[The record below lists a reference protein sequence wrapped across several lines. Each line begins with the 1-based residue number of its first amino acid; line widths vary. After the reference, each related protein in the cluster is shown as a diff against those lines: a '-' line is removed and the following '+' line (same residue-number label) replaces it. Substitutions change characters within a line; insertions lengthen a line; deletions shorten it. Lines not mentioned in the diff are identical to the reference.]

1 MVEPSRIQLQ
11 MMLVQQAGPGALP
24 LSIIDP
30 RRFLPFLRTVEQ
42 LVMDEG
48 LKPLLVYW
56 SCQSAGRLLPKG
68 PKFRD
73 LMREAVCVSIYSEDR
88 SDPPDEW
95 GFILESHGLC
105 LVVYGQQA
113 VESPDGDKYQCTGSM
128 DPQIVKQ
135 AFDRLLPR
143 WERLDKAESERLVD
157 ARQKLGPTGSAPPY
171 VQRIRSAWPIVK
183 APIAQGLILDPLQG
197 LSFPEI
203 IDAGGPGEQDGKVKP
218 IAVDMTS
225 PNTGAAVKPGGPSAS
240 YTQLNPISQVI
251 STPNPAAVGIQ
262 TPEPVAEI
270 APLEDKVDDNNK
282 NDAAGTQIVE
292 DEEATGEQVALIPP
306 AAQTIISE
314 IIGRLRHSSDLQ
326 SILQFAI
333 EKLVETAGAE
343 RGLIWQID
351 GDHLKVTNEY
361 ATSGHNAFVNNKLS
375 PQESTAIVLEFLS
388 RFPDETG
395 AGVISIPNTSEDT
408 NLHKVSPTLSSL
420 IELGGVNAR
429 LMAQLRSR
437 GIFSGFLE
445 LQQCSGAREWSTIDA
460 VVLQKVAE
468 VLSVVVQQSADQS
481 KIEMDAQEMKLI
493 NEIASLFR
501 ESRGISTRE
510 SLIKSVM
517 LVAEH
522 MGFSHSE
529 IYLFNQSL
537 NALEPQTKD
546 SSSDAVELDNTENP
560 FVEVFKSGRGKMIN
574 MEYSRKADQ
583 FFKHDMALVLP
594 LTSEGTRLGVIGL
607 WKRLPNRPDFRPQDR
622 ELGLT
627 IAGHLSNVIRADQA
641 IQQIRSDQTRAA
653 IINRV
658 TEGIR
663 KSLKSADQIMETLV
677 DSMHDYFDL
686 ELCVCALFDSQ
697 SDSFGESKEKGFN
710 ESKENDT
717 EVIALE
723 GEEETP
729 RNLGEYLFEAVKED
743 LKQGQIV
750 HLTKD
755 EIEDLIDDEDA
766 PISETMKSA
775 TLVPLYYAGKFKAAL
790 CLISSKS
797 KRRLS
802 EKDEHFVLDLADRV
816 AVVISHAE
824 LFAQVEIESITDA
837 MTGLYN
843 RRHFEA
849 QLSKEIDRYQRFG
862 HPFSF
867 IIIDLDFLK
876 KINDNLGHQFGDEA
890 IKHIGKVLKRS
901 VRDVDTVGRFG
912 GEEFVVLLPETD
924 LKWARM
930 VADRICTSIREK
942 KVEGVGTVTASLG
955 VAVFPQDAEDKDE
968 LFELADKALYL
979 AKTQGRD
986 QVCTVADDL
995 KPSGKEVDLPVKSKE
1010 VEDRDR
1016 YGTTAAEKV
1025 RIEDSVPSFD
1035 LEMIAQKGILGLLAQ
1050 VVKTLEE
1057 KDAYGTERSPR
1068 VYGYA
1073 SRMAQ
1078 SLHLSKEHAEI
1089 VSLAAVLCNL
1099 GKITI
1104 PKEILQKPGELT
1116 DEERALIEQAPQVGA
1131 KILEPAKL
1139 LFRVSQII
1147 SACHEHWD
1155 GNGYPNKLRGHDIP
1169 VEAQIVSLVD
1179 SYIAMTSDRPYRK
1192 ALSKEEAMKELKNDS
1207 GKRWDARLVK
1217 IFMSILQKETKQS

>member
-42 LVMDEG
+42 LAMDEG
-48 LKPLLVYW
+48 LNPLLVYW

-73 LMREAVCVSIYSEDR
+73 LMRESECVSIYSEER
-88 SDPPDEW
+88 NDPPDEW
-95 GFILESHGLC
+95 GFILESKGLC

-128 DPQIVKQ
+128 DPAIVKQ

-143 WERLDKAESERLVD
+143 WERLEKAESERLVD
-157 ARQKLGPTGSAPPY
+157 ARQKLGPTGSAPAY
-171 VQRIRSAWPIVK
+171 VERVRSAWPIVK

-197 LSFPEI
+197 VSIPEI
-203 IDAGGPGEQDGKVKP
+203 IDASGSMEQEGGKVKP
-218 IAVDMTS
+218 IAIDLGTPPTPGS
-225 PNTGAAVKPGGPSAS
+225 PSSS
-240 YTQLNPISQVI
+240 YTQLDPIAKIV
-251 STPNPAAVGIQ
+251 STPKPSSVGVQI
-262 TPEPVAEI
+262 PEPILDATIEEPMLALNPNEALNVAVT
-270 APLEDKVDDNNK
+270 A
-282 NDAAGTQIVE
+282 
-292 DEEATGEQVALIPP
+292 DEEKEETGEQVALIPP
-306 AAQTIISE
+306 DAQTIISE
-314 IIGRLRHSSDLQ
+314 IVGRLRHSSDLQ

-361 ATSGHNAFVNNKLS
+361 AKSGHNAFVNNKLS

-420 IELGGVNAR
+420 IELGGVKAR

-445 LQQCSGAREWSTIDA
+445 LQQCSGAREWATVDA

-529 IYLFNQSL
+529 IYLFNQSQ
-537 NALEPQTKD
+537 NVLEPQTKN
-546 SSSDAVELDNTENP
+546 SSSDDVEMDDTDNP

-574 MEYSRKADQ
+574 MEYSRKADD

-607 WKRLPNRPDFRPQDR
+607 WRRLPNRPDFRPQDR

-663 KSLKSADQIMETLV
+663 KSLKSADQIMATLA
-677 DSMHDYFDL
+677 DSVRDYFDL
-686 ELCVCALFDSQ
+686 ELCVCALYDAQ
-697 SDSFGESKEKGFN
+697 SDSFGKSKESGDAIIV
-710 ESKENDT
+710 EAEDDMHTLENQ
-717 EVIALE
+717 
-723 GEEETP
+723 EEKP
-729 RNLGEYLFEAVKED
+729 HNLGEYLFEACKED
-743 LKQGQIV
+743 LKQGQV
-750 HLTKD
+750 VFLKRK
-755 EIEDLIDDEDA
+755 EIEEKLEGDNTCLSDV
-766 PISETMKSA
+766 TKSA
-775 TLVPLYYAGKFKAAL
+775 TLIPLYYAGNFKAAL
-790 CLISSKS
+790 CMVSEESA
-797 KRRLS
+797 RPLS

-837 MTGLYN
+837 MTGLFN

-930 VADRICTSIREK
+930 VAERICTSIRER
-942 KVEGVGTVTASLG
+942 KVDGVGTVTASLG
-955 VAVFPQDAEDKDE
+955 VAVFPQDAEDKDQ

-979 AKTQGRD
+979 AKTRGRD

-995 KPSGKEVDLPVKSKE
+995 KPAGEEIDLPVKSKE
-1010 VEDRDR
+1010 QEDRDR
-1016 YGTTAAEKV
+1016 YGTVASEKV
-1025 RIEDSVPSFD
+1025 RMEDSVPSFD

-1050 VVKTLEE
+1050 VVKSLEE
-1057 KDAYGTERSPR
+1057 KDAYGSERSPR

-1078 SLHLSKEHAEI
+1078 SLHLSKEHAEV

-1099 GKITI
+1099 GKISV
-1104 PKEILQKPGELT
+1104 PKEVLQKPGELT
-1116 DEERALIEQAPQVGA
+1116 AEERQLIEQAPQVGA

-1139 LFRVSQII
+1139 LSRVSQII
-1147 SACHEHWD
+1147 SASHEHWD
-1155 GNGYPNKLRGHDIP
+1155 GTGYPNKLRANDIP
-1169 VEAQIVSLVD
+1169 REAQIVSLVD
-1179 SYIAMTSDRPYRK
+1179 SYIAMTSDRPYRE
-1192 ALSKEEAMKELKNDS
+1192 ALSKEEAIDELQKDS
-1207 GKRWDARLVK
+1207 GKRWDSRLVK
-1217 IFMSILQKETKQS
+1217 IFLSILEKEDNPA